1 MIVKEYYR
9 LEDLKH
15 RFNMTDADIKY
26 LLEEQKI
33 PLCFYVERQ
42 PFVLGFFNNENFTGH
57 CNIYYKGLVKVPY
70 GYTRD
75 ICNGREICPKEYL
88 LLQQR
93 NVEYIN
99 SKYAYELEMPNEY
112 FRSWH
117 PLREDNLPE
126 FSPDDLEAKL
136 YPWYRKRPQWDLG
149 ILLANGMNAFAVS
162 KGLEPAYGEEFVKNK
177 LQIKEMGLYPNWLFF
192 KFEDICVQHNYLV
205 KIGLI
210 ETSPVVLEQPDKVR
224 ANSTREFVPL
234 TEQFQLNKFEEL
246 LARILR
252 ANQHISSKL
261 VHKILCTECQLE
273 EDARPYD
280 IENILLDIVDDAI
293 IWHDI
298 YSKKKQRKC
307 SFRRLENQLS
317 EVRKTLKPV

>member
-1 MIVKEYYR
+1 MIEKEYYR

-42 PFVLGFFNNENFTGH
+42 PFVLGFFNHENFTGH

-75 ICNGREICPKEYL
+75 LCNGREICPKEYL

-93 NVEYIN
+93 NIEYIN

-112 FRSWH
+112 FKSWH

-149 ILLANGMNAFAVS
+149 MILTTGINVYEVS
-162 KGLEPAYGEEFVKNK
+162 KGRAPTYGEEFVKDK
-177 LQIKEMGLYPNWLFF
+177 LQIKEMGLYPDWLYF
-192 KFEDICVQHNYLV
+192 KFGDICVPHNSLV
-205 KIGLI
+205 KLGLI
-210 ETSPVVLEQPDKVR
+210 QAPAAILEQSDNVQVHSITE
-224 ANSTREFVPL
+224 AAPL
-234 TEQFQLNKFEEL
+234 PEQFQLNKFEEL
-246 LARILR
+246 LTRVLKT
-252 ANQHISSKL
+252 NKHLSSKL
-261 VHKILCTECQLE
+261 VHKILCSECELE
-273 EDARPYD
+273 EDSRQYD
-280 IENILLDIVDDAI
+280 IENILLDVVGDVIV
-293 IWHDI
+293 WHDY
-298 YSKKKQRKC
+298 YSKKKQKSC
-307 SFRRLENQLS
+307 SFRHLENTLTKIRRALS
-317 EVRKTLKPV
+317 